1 MGVNLRFTQI
11 HLAFLA
17 LFGGSALLSLLYATD
32 MRVAALQ
39 VGGVVLAIGLHGLFW
54 LHRDRAYLRWVLA
67 LLPLALALGALL
79 MVDWQTRLGRY
90 TWLDG
95 VLQWLLLARSIN
107 QGSQW
112 DTHAIGGILAIL
124 LPLQWHALAV
134 SPKPASAATSLHH
147 VPFQRP
153 TEMKPWPLLPR
164 VCALVLCG
172 ITVSVALLSGSKAIW
187 AALLIS
193 AISHIALSL
202 RLPNRGP
209 INPII
214 TFVQRFWLMGAL
226 LAVLAFVAWLLS
238 QTNQTNIAT
247 SNGARIA
254 VWQNSLSLV
263 RDFAFTGV
271 GFGNYPMAFSS
282 YVLLVH
288 VPFLEHA
295 YNLWLNLWL
304 NQGLLGLLAWLGL
317 LVTALVSNQRNPQ
330 GFWHAPA
337 LAAFSTILLYGL
349 FDDPFYGYGGAM
361 LPLLLLPS
369 ALLAP
374 ALSPRPVHA
383 LKISPRQTLLS
394 VSRLLISSIAT
405 AGAAVIAV
413 AFVATAIPS
422 LRASWHANAGALM
435 QMKTELSLYRWPD
448 FAVQDQLR
456 ISPQVNLDSAI
467 NEYQQAIQLDPANAT
482 ANQHLGQIELAR
494 SEWAPA
500 FGHLN
505 TAWASDPTR
514 RATRQMLGELCLIA
528 GNDAM
533 GLDLWRTLDVQ
544 QGQLDIRE
552 AWYRYILKT
561 DQVANRLATAVQ
573 LIEKR

>member
-1 MGVNLRFTQI
+1 MTAKHRLTQI
-11 HLAFLA
+11 HLAFIA
-17 LFGGSALLSLLYATD
+17 LFGGSALLSLMYATD

-39 VGGVVLAIGLHGLFW
+39 VGGILLALGLHGLFW

-67 LLPLALALGALL
+67 LLPLALALGGLL
-79 MVDWQTRLGRY
+79 MVDWQARLGRY

-95 VLQWLLLARSIN
+95 LLQWLLLARSIN
-107 QGSQW
+107 QVSQW

-124 LPLQWHALAV
+124 LPLQWHALTA
-134 SPKPASAATSLHH
+134 SP
-147 VPFQRP
+147 QP
-153 TEMKPWPLLPR
+153 TETKPWPLLPR
-164 VCALVLCG
+164 ICAIAMCG
-172 ITVSVALLSGSKAIW
+172 ITIGVSLLSGSKAIW
-187 AALLIS
+187 AALLIGFVS
-193 AISHIALSL
+193 YVALQLRSSERGFIGRIIAF
-202 RLPNRGP
+202 
-209 INPII
+209 I
-214 TFVQRFWLMGAL
+214 QRFWLMGL
-226 LAVLAFVAWLLS
+226 LLTVLAFAAWLLIRS
-238 QTNQTNIAT
+238 NHTESLSA

-254 VWQNSLSLV
+254 VWQNSLSLA
-263 RDFAFTGV
+263 RDFAFTGI

-304 NQGLLGLLAWLGL
+304 NQGLLGLLAWVGL
-317 LVTALVSNQRNPQ
+317 LLTALVGNLRHKQHY
-330 GFWHAPA
+330 WHAPA
-337 LAAFSTILLYGL
+337 LAALSTILLYGL

-374 ALSPRPVHA
+374 KRSPRPINA
-383 LKISPRQTLLS
+383 LKPSLHQTALLTGRLVISGL
-394 VSRLLISSIAT
+394 AT
-405 AGAAVIAV
+405 ASVIVIAV
-413 AFVATAIPS
+413 AFVATAIPT

-435 QMKTELSLYRWPD
+435 QMKTELSVYRWPE

-456 ISPQVNLDSAI
+456 ISPHIDLAPAI
-467 NEYQQAIQLDPANAT
+467 DEYQQAIKLDPTNAT

-494 SEWAPA
+494 SEWTPA
-500 FGHLN
+500 YDHLN

-514 RATRQMLGELCLIA
+514 RATRQMLGELYLLE

-533 GLDLWRTLDVQ
+533 GLDLWRGLDVQ